1 MPDLLRPT
9 AARLMRGFI
18 FLAALLLLMK
28 QSGLYPASPSGTDW
42 LGLVAPAL
50 YLWAFWSG
58 AAVFDASA
66 RKGDFQPAL
75 VRALMRMGAGLMLG
89 AWVAMIAEPAIRHLM
104 GNGFTSMTGASLD
117 VSLANLVLAFAGLVL
132 VLIARRGQR
141 VRAELDGFV

>member
-18 FLAALLLLMK
+18 LLAALLLLMK
-28 QSGLYPASPSGTDW
+28 QFGLYPASPSGTDW

-58 AAVFDASA
+58 AAVFDAGA
-66 RKGDFQPAL
+66 RKGEFQPAL